1 LSLFETE
8 EAQRRENETA
18 IFLFEGKLY
27 KRLVGDRK
35 LTNRLEGPRYD
46 GQVLLNMCGCR
57 IGRRLF
63 GIIRESRVFD
73 RDLGSERR
81 RPILATIYS
90 VFFVGGVR
98 KTPQRSKIIPRWN
111 NENTSEPFRLGV
123 AVNANGK
130 ATGKFGNT
138 KIKRARYLK

>member
-1 LSLFETE
+1 VRL
-8 EAQRRENETA
+8 
-18 IFLFEGKLY
+18 LY
-27 KRLVGDRK
+27 RASTSRDYPRK
-35 LTNRLEGPRYD
+35 S
-46 GQVLLNMCGCR
+46 R
-57 IGRRLF
+57 IRP
-63 GIIRESRVFD
+63 
-73 RDLGSERR
+73 DLGRERR